1 MTDIVERL
9 KNNKI
14 CLGHGNWDVDPLSM
28 EAVTEIETL
37 RQKIRMMFPLPPI
50 KREGGIY
57 SDEPEVQQIIEENY
71 QLKDRIKKL
80 EKLAEE
86 RDIAVEEMIK
96 ASDTAMAFRK
106 LVQEQAIEIEKQRS
120 LVGKWMNAAHAA
132 GHMGDD
138 DD

>member
-120 LVGKWMNAAHAA
+120 RVYKWMNAAHAA

-138 DD
+138 ND

>member
-71 QLKDRIKKL
+71 QLKDRIKNLEKL
-80 EKLAEE
+80 AVERDKAVEEMWKASDQAQAFRKLAEE
-86 RDIAVEEMIK
+86 R
-96 ASDTAMAFRK
+96 
-106 LVQEQAIEIEKQRS
+106 AIEIEKQRS
-120 LVGKWMNAAHAA
+120 RVNKWVNAAIAA